1 MTGKESVAMLVLT
14 QELQMSQQFVWIQ
27 GPKINTNVDFCQAL
41 SSLKMDPFPHQQLV
55 KPGMN
60 TAGF

>member
-41 SSLKMDPFPHQQLV
+41 SSLKMDPFPHQ
-55 KPGMN
+55 
-60 TAGF
+60 